1 MENATKA
8 LLIAGGVLIAIIMLS
23 VGVALY
29 SIYSNQAKE
38 YDQIVSDTEIQKFNS
53 KFIIY
58 IGRTDITPQEV
69 ASAVNLAREY
79 NDQIIVNIKNK
90 SGDKM
95 NFPNSES
102 FISSNLNAEFTCQ
115 NTGCT
120 YDETGKIK
128 EITFKENS

>member
-8 LLIAGGVLIAIIMLS
+8 LLIAGGVLIAVIMLS

-38 YDQIVSDTEIQKFNS
+38 YDKIVSDTEIQKFNS
-53 KFIIY
+53 KFIVY

-69 ASAVNLAREY
+69 VSAVNLAKEY
-79 NDQIIVNIKNK
+79 SNQITVNIENK
-90 SGDKM
+90 SGNEIK
-95 NFPNSES
+95 FTTSES
-102 FISSNLNAEFTCQ
+102 FISAHLDTKFTCE
-115 NTGCT
+115 NSGCE

-128 EITFKENS
+128 KITFKEKS

>member
-53 KFIIY
+53 KFIICHFY
-58 IGRTDITPQEV
+58 W
-69 ASAVNLAREY
+69 
-79 NDQIIVNIKNK
+79 
-90 SGDKM
+90 
-95 NFPNSES
+95 
-102 FISSNLNAEFTCQ
+102 C
-115 NTGCT
+115 
-120 YDETGKIK
+120 
-128 EITFKENS
+128 

>member
-115 NTGCT
+115 NTGCK